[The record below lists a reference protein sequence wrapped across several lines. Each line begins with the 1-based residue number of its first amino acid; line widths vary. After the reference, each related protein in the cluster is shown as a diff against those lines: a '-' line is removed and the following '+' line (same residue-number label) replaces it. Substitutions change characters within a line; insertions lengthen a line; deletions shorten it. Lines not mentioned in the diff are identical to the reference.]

1 MTTPPNSNQPSVNP
15 NGGNGPS
22 KDSSSPS
29 DDPNGSPTSSGDAPA
44 SPSSD
49 EYEQPTTCCCPHRY
63 VRGSCGTGNE
73 PKNDWKLRRL
83 VKSRKRK
90 RRKKGKLPAS
100 KKARLE

>member
-1 MTTPPNSNQPSVNP
+1 MEMVLPRIH
-15 NGGNGPS
+15 
-22 KDSSSPS
+22 
-29 DDPNGSPTSSGDAPA
+29 PNGSPTSSGDVPA

-49 EYEQPTTCCCPHRY
+49 EYEQPTTCFCPHRN

-73 PKNDWKLRRL
+73 LKNDWKLRRL